1 MATSFTFGPA
11 LTHCS
16 AAPRPRPPRGLPQPM
31 RPTRITSLPAAC
43 TLATLL
49 QPAASPAPT
58 AAEAFRKSR
67 REDPDAVFWR
77 IAWLKIVTP
86 LARKRESFKAEP
98 RLVGRWEPEGSYLTY
113 V

>member
-1 MATSFTFGPA
+1 MATNLTFGPA

-31 RPTRITSLPAAC
+31 RPTRIRSLPAAC
-43 TLATLL
+43 TLAILL

-58 AAEAFRKSR
+58 AADAFRKSR
-67 REDPDAVFWR
+67 REERDAVFCGRDWS
-77 IAWLKIVTP
+77 KVVTP
-86 LARKRESFKAEP
+86 LARNGEVETELTLA
-98 RLVGRWEPEGSYLTY
+98 GRWGPGRPPLTY